1 MQDIEKEL
9 KSAQHLLYVSMK
21 YTKTCDV
28 IINLM
33 FRWQQLISISINR
46 ILEHSKKK
54 KMISKVPVTPV
65 EKLDAVRELFKREEI
80 IQRTLD
86 LYEFFRRM
94 PKLEQIREHE
104 FRKNVALKVIDKEQ
118 VIEINMD
125 MLKSWNILVEDFIKF
140 TRQLIS

>member
-33 FRWQQLISISINR
+33 FRWQQLISVSINK
-46 ILEHSKKK
+46 ILEHSKRK
-54 KMISKVPVTPV
+54 KMISKVPATPV
-65 EKLDAVRELFKREEI
+65 EKLNAVRDLFKREEI

-86 LYEFFRRM
+86 LYEFFRRL

-125 MLKSWNILVEDFIKF
+125 MLKSWNILVDDFIKF
-140 TRQLIS
+140 TRHLIS

>member
-9 KSAQHLLYVSMK
+9 KSAQHLLYVSLK

-33 FRWQQLISISINR
+33 FRWQQLISVSINK
-46 ILEHSKKK
+46 ILEHAKKK
-54 KMISKVPVTPV
+54 RIIGKVPATPV
-65 EKLDAVRELFKREEI
+65 EKLNAVRELYKREEI
-80 IQRTLD
+80 VQRTLD
-86 LYEFFRRM
+86 LYEFFRRL

-125 MLKSWNILVEDFIKF
+125 MLKSWNMLIEDFIKF
-140 TRQLIS
+140 TRQLIC

>member
-33 FRWQQLISISINR
+33 FRWQQLISISINK
-46 ILEHSKKK
+46 ILEYAKKK
-54 KMISKVPVTPV
+54 RMISKIPATPV

-86 LYEFFRRM
+86 LYEFFRRL

-125 MLKSWNILVEDFIKF
+125 MLKSWNMLIDDFIKF
-140 TRQLIS
+140 TRHLIG

>member
-33 FRWQQLISISINR
+33 FRWQQLISISINK

-54 KMISKVPVTPV
+54 KKISKIPATPV
-65 EKLDAVRELFKREEI
+65 EKLNAVRDLFKREEL

-86 LYEFFRRM
+86 LYEFFRRL

-125 MLKSWNILVEDFIKF
+125 MLKSWNILVDDFIKF

>member
-9 KSAQHLLYVSMK
+9 KSAQHLLYVSLK

-33 FRWQQLISISINR
+33 YRWQQLISVSINK

-54 KMISKVPVTPV
+54 KIISKVPATPV
-65 EKLDAVRELFKREEI
+65 EKLDTTRDLFKREEI

-86 LYEFFRRM
+86 LYEFFRRL

-118 VIEINMD
+118 VIEINME
-125 MLKSWNILVEDFIKF
+125 MLKSWNILIDDFIKF

>member
-54 KMISKVPVTPV
+54 KMISKVPATPV